1 MDFINNEYKTSK
13 MKKNILQILIVALL
27 LNAGPVFAGLLSSSQ
42 AESVVLITDRSIYII
57 GEQIRFFATVV
68 NSDDK
73 DNAVQSQVLYCEII
87 TPDGTKIAGE
97 KFLINKASAS
107 GCMDI
112 PGSLLTG
119 TYYFRAYTKVMRNNG
134 PESYGYRQIRI
145 LNPGRTEIAASVN
158 NHDIPE
164 SGIRKT
170 ETGNLKDML
179 YVAVDKN
186 NYTARETVSL
196 IVRPL
201 NISVSRITSLC
212 LSVVPESSESVAI
225 LLQPGKLKQAD
236 KADYFPETRGFSLSG
251 KLTESSSSVSLSGK
265 KVNLSIIGQGRDFMS
280 VRTDSSGRFF
290 FALPDYYGSRDL
302 FVCTEKTDQANAK
315 IWVDNDF
322 CTAPVRLPSPEF
334 NLSEQEKQ
342 SVYRMALNEQISTQ
356 FYNDT
361 LPEKETAN
369 DNRFAFY
376 DKPSAIIY
384 LDKYVQL
391 PTLEEYFNEL
401 PSQVKVRTRKGEKY
415 FVVIGSRGL
424 SFYEP
429 LVLVDW
435 VAVDE
440 PSKILAVSPQNIA
453 RLEIV
458 NEDYI
463 KGGQTYGGII
473 SIISK
478 KGDFAGID
486 LPSTGIFIN
495 YRFLPEQKCND
506 EIFQDNPL
514 LPVSKNTV
522 FWKPGINIQ
531 NGNVEKFD
539 FTAPET
545 PGIYSV
551 VVEGVT
557 KNGEIFSTISRFEVG
572 NRK

>member
-27 LNAGPVFAGLLSSSQ
+27 LNSGTVLAGLLPSVN
-42 AESVVLITDRSIYII
+42 AEKVILITDRSIYIT
-57 GEQIRFFATVV
+57 GEQIRFSATVI
-68 NSDDK
+68 NSYDK
-73 DNAVQSQVLYCEII
+73 DNAAQSQVLYCELI
-87 TPDGTKIAGE
+87 TPDGTKIAGD

-119 TYYFRAYTKVMRNNG
+119 TYYLRAYTKVMRNNG

-145 LNPGRTEIAASVN
+145 LNPGRTEILADGNS
-158 NHDIPE
+158 HDV
-164 SGIRKT
+164 R
-170 ETGNLKDML
+170 ETGILKAETGKRKDML
-179 YVAVDKN
+179 YVEVDKN
-186 NYTARETVSL
+186 NYSARETVSL
-196 IVRPL
+196 TIRPL
-201 NISVSRITSLC
+201 NATVSAIKSLC
-212 LSVVPESSESVAI
+212 LSVVPENAGSSAI
-225 LLQPGKLKQAD
+225 QLQRSKLKAVD
-236 KADYFPETRGFSLSG
+236 KTEYYPETRGLSLSG
-251 KLTESSSSVSLSGK
+251 KLTEASSSVSLSGK

-280 VRTDSSGRFF
+280 VRTDSVGRFF
-290 FALPDYYGSRDL
+290 FALPDYYGNRDL
-302 FVCTEKTDQANAK
+302 FVCTEKTDQMNVK

-334 NLSEQEKQ
+334 TLTEQEKQ
-342 SVYRMALNEQISTQ
+342 NAYQMAVNEQISSK
-356 FYNDT
+356 FYTDT
-361 LPEKETAN
+361 LPEQRIARE
-369 DNRFAFY
+369 DEYAFY
-376 DKPSAIIY
+376 GKPSAIIY

-429 LVLVDW
+429 LVMVDW

-522 FWKPGINIQ
+522 FWKPDINIQ

-545 PGIYSV
+545 PGTYSV
-551 VVEGVT
+551 VLEGVT
-557 KNGEIFSTISRFEVG
+557 KNGEIFSTTSTFEVG